1 MGAAG
6 RRASGGSDGRGHA
19 ARARRG
25 VPARDRGGHEIAGP
39 EKTGLDTF
47 VRAVLAANAEYRRV
61 STDVPSPFYG
71 TCPGPSELRPDM
83 NAFISQTSYRE
94 RPASRPS
101 PGSNSWR
108 TTTPWAAASGKTRQW
123 ALGAGPKTS
132 SSDSGSSAAPDHT
145 LEPALTLRPA
155 RPVSLLLATLLAAP
169 ALTGCTL
176 MDLAQDCEGTD
187 ARVEELAALHI
198 LDSRPDEATAARGFE
213 EVDAGCWSDSGDA
226 TVYAERTYAFP
237 GTRADVAAYYRTAA
251 RQDGWIPAP
260 DVAPDDL
267 SFVKKTMNLRIVF
280 LTAEVLAEEGH
291 GSRPDLSTGAGYS
304 INVDSYA

>member
-1 MGAAG
+1 M
-6 RRASGGSDGRGHA
+6 
-19 ARARRG
+19 
-25 VPARDRGGHEIAGP
+25 
-39 EKTGLDTF
+39 
-47 VRAVLAANAEYRRV
+47 
-61 STDVPSPFYG
+61 
-71 TCPGPSELRPDM
+71 
-83 NAFISQTSYRE
+83 
-94 RPASRPS
+94 
-101 PGSNSWR
+101 
-108 TTTPWAAASGKTRQW
+108 
-123 ALGAGPKTS
+123 
-132 SSDSGSSAAPDHT
+132 
-145 LEPALTLRPA
+145 
-155 RPVSLLLATLLAAP
+155 LATLLAAP

-226 TVYAERTYAFP
+226 TVYAGRTYAFP
-237 GTRADVAAYYRTAA
+237 GTRADVAAQCRTAA

-260 DVAPDDL
+260 DAAPDDL

-280 LTAEVLAEEGH
+280 LTAEVLAEEGR

>member
-1 MGAAG
+1 MP
-6 RRASGGSDGRGHA
+6 RALG
-19 ARARRG
+19 
-25 VPARDRGGHEIAGP
+25 
-39 EKTGLDTF
+39 
-47 VRAVLAANAEYRRV
+47 
-61 STDVPSPFYG
+61 
-71 TCPGPSELRPDM
+71 
-83 NAFISQTSYRE
+83 
-94 RPASRPS
+94 PASRHERLHRADELPGTARQS
-101 PGSNSWR
+101 AFAGSNSWR
-108 TTTPWAAASGKTRQW
+108 TPTPWAAASGKTGQW
-123 ALGAGPKTS
+123 ALGAGPKTP

-145 LEPALTLRPA
+145 LEPALTLRSA
-155 RPVSLLLATLLAAP
+155 RTRPVSLLLATLLAAS

-198 LDSRPDEATAARGFE
+198 LDSRPDQATAARGFE

-237 GTRADVAAYYRTAA
+237 GTWADVAAYYRTAA

-280 LTAEVLAEEGH
+280 LTAELLAEEGH